1 MHFSARL
8 LGPHVT
14 LSVSDTGT
22 GMPEEVKAHIFEH
35 FFTTKEEGKGTG
47 LGLSTCYDIVQQSG
61 GQMVVESEPDQ
72 GTTFLICL
80 PQCGEIA
87 DSQESGG
94 EETCLSKGTET
105 VLLTEDEPL
114 VRNTIATVLSEQ
126 GYNVLQA
133 TNGDEALHVARAHAS
148 EEIHLLLTD
157 VVMPH
162 LNGIELAKR
171 FRNTH
176 PDARV
181 LFISGYT
188 DDAIT
193 HDTTLDKGVG
203 FLQKPFSP
211 FVLARKMREVL
222 EKSLG

>member
-1 MHFSARL
+1 M
-8 LGPHVT
+8 
-14 LSVSDTGT
+14 
-22 GMPEEVKAHIFEH
+22 
-35 FFTTKEEGKGTG
+35 
-47 LGLSTCYDIVQQSG
+47 
-61 GQMVVESEPDQ
+61 
-72 GTTFLICL
+72 
-80 PQCGEIA
+80 
-87 DSQESGG
+87 
-94 EETCLSKGTET
+94 
-105 VLLTEDEPL
+105 LLTEDEPL